1 MKMIMLRKL
10 LTSLLALVIPV
21 TAAAQTDKPM
31 EWVVGY
37 AAGGGSDVV
46 ARLLAGQMSKT
57 LNRTIVVINKPGA
70 ASNIAA
76 DYVAK
81 SKNVGDVVMTADS
94 ATLST
99 NPFLYSKLPYNAE
112 KDFTPV
118 GMIARFPLVLVV
130 PPNAPATNLKEFLA
144 WAKSQ
149 SGGISYGS
157 PGTGSPH
164 HLVSELFRELTGLVL
179 NHVPYKGAAP
189 ALQDVMG
196 GQVPFMFIDTSSG
209 GSAIVGGKVKAI
221 AVASGT
227 RLKAM
232 PNIPTLSEQGLPGFD
247 AYAWQALVAPAA
259 TPPTSVTVLNKA
271 LVEALNSSEVKA
283 KLEGLGIEPSPSS
296 PREAADFA
304 RKERDRWGQVIH
316 RAGIKLD

>member
-1 MKMIMLRKL
+1 MLVKL
-10 LTSLLALVIPV
+10 FTPLLALSMPLSV
-21 TAAAQTDKPM
+21 AAQSNKPM

-46 ARLLAGQMSKT
+46 ARQLAVPMSKS
-57 LNRTIVVINKPGA
+57 LNRTIVVLNKPGA

-81 SKNVGDVVMTADS
+81 SKDVGNVVMTADA
-94 ATLST
+94 ATLSA
-99 NPFLYSKLPYNAE
+99 NQFLYAKLPYNAE

-130 PPNAPATNLKEFLA
+130 GPNVPANNLKEFLA

-149 SGGISYGS
+149 SGGIPYAS
-157 PGTGSPH
+157 PGPGSPH
-164 HLVSELFRELTGLVL
+164 HLVTEMFREQTGLAL

-189 ALQDVMG
+189 AIQDVMG

-209 GSAIVGGKVKAI
+209 GSAISAGKVKAI
-221 AVASGT
+221 AVASGA

-232 PNIPTLSEQGLPGFD
+232 PTIPTLIEQGVPGFE
-247 AYAWQALVAPAA
+247 AYAWQALVVPAA
-259 TPPTSVTVLNKA
+259 TPPQEVAALNKA
-271 LVEALNSSEVKA
+271 LVEALHSSEVKA
-283 KLEGLGIEPSPSS
+283 KLESIGIEPSPSS
-296 PREAADFA
+296 SSEAADYA
-304 RKERDRWGQVIH
+304 RKERDRWGRVI
-316 RAGIKLD
+316 RNAGIKLD

>member
-1 MKMIMLRKL
+1 MLSKL
-10 LTSLLALVIPV
+10 LAPLLILSIPLSV
-21 TAAAQTDKPM
+21 AAQAGKPM

-46 ARLLAGQMSKT
+46 ARQLAVHMSKT
-57 LNRTIVVINKPGA
+57 LNRTIIVVNKPGA

-76 DYVAK
+76 DYVARTK
-81 SKNVGDVVMTADS
+81 EVGNTVMTADI

-99 NPFLYSKLPYNAE
+99 NPFLYTKLTYSAE

-130 PPNAPATNLKEFLA
+130 APNLPVSNLKEFFA

-149 SGGISYGS
+149 SGGAPYAS
-157 PGTGSPH
+157 PGPGSPH
-164 HLVSELFRELTGLVL
+164 HLVTELFRETTGLTL

-189 ALQDVMG
+189 AIQDVMG

-209 GSAIVGGKVKAI
+209 GSAISAGKVKPI
-221 AVASGT
+221 AVASGA
-227 RLKAM
+227 RLKSM
-232 PNIPTLSEQGLPGFD
+232 PNIPTVIEQGVPGFE

-259 TPPTSVTVLNKA
+259 TPPQVVSTLNKA
-271 LVEALNSSEVKA
+271 LVEALNATDVRA
-283 KLEGLGIEPSPSS
+283 KLEAIGIEPNPSTS
-296 PREAADFA
+296 AEASDYA
-304 RKERDRWGQVIH
+304 RKERDRWGPVIR